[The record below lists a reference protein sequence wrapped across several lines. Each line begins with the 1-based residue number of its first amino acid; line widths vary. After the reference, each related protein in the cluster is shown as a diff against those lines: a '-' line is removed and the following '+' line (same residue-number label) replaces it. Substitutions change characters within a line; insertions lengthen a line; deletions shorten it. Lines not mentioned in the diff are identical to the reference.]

1 MPDHDE
7 RTDPRLGGWLPPYQ
21 SADDRLPVLSPYPR
35 RALPAAPPPRRVRRV
50 LVACAVAVA
59 VGVAG
64 MLTFML
70 PDDHRDPVFPIA
82 DPIVFPTG
90 PGPAGPEPSAPVS
103 VLPAPTSTSAT
114 STTARTTA
122 VARDEPTTHRPA
134 PTRVT
139 HPVSPTPP
147 VALVPGGTVGLE
159 VRDLTGF
166 RVRHRNFLGRV
177 DRITAASRAA
187 DRLDSRFVVRNGL
200 ARSSCVSLESVN
212 YPGYYLRHRDFVI
225 HLDRRDRSRL
235 FTEDATFCPV
245 RTRDGN
251 AIVLESINYPSK
263 AISLHRDLSL
273 HLDDGG
279 GTAFVVRDP
288 L

>member
-7 RTDPRLGGWLPPYQ
+7 RNDLRLGGWLPPYQ
-21 SADDRLPVLSPYPR
+21 SGDDRLPVLAPYPR
-35 RALPAAPPPRRVRRV
+35 RALPAAPPPHRVRRV
-50 LVACAVAVA
+50 LLACAVAVA
-59 VGVAG
+59 VGVTG

-70 PDDHRDPVFPIA
+70 PDRQDPTFPIA
-82 DPIVFPTG
+82 DPIVFPTE
-90 PGPAGPEPSAPVS
+90 PEPSAPVS
-103 VLPAPTSTSAT
+103 VRPAPSSTSAT
-114 STTARTTA
+114 PTKARTSEAAQDGPAT
-122 VARDEPTTHRPA
+122 RRPT
-134 PTRVT
+134 PTGWT
-139 HPVSPTPP
+139 HPVTPAP
-147 VALVPGGTVGLE
+147 PAAGLAVSRTVGLE
-159 VRDLTGF
+159 VRDLSGF
-166 RVRHRNFLGRV
+166 RVRHRDFLGRV
-177 DRITAASRAA
+177 DRITAASRGL

-200 ARSSCVSLESVN
+200 ARGSCVSLESVN

-235 FTEDATFCPV
+235 FTEDATFCPA

-251 AIVLESINYPSK
+251 AIVLESINYPAK

-273 HLDDGG
+273 HLDDGS